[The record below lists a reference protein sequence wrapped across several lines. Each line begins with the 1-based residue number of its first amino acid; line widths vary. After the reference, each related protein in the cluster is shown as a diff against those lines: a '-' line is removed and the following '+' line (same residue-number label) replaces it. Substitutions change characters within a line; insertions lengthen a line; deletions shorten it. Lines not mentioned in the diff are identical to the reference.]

1 MFNPLVILDLS
12 KEQIGVL
19 ADELGSF
26 GFQEFS
32 PHFILQLKAELEE
45 YMNLA
50 ANTKGDWGSLPGAKA
65 WAEDIANQGRG
76 CWKASPLEVARHV
89 WEWWRLHR
97 AKHFYLQT
105 AVRLIMLVQVSSC
118 SVERVF
124 SRLRLILMNTQTNV
138 NHDAVLLHIFSS
150 VNRKYHV

>member
-1 MFNPLVILDLS
+1 MFNPLIILDLS

-45 YMNLA
+45 YINLA
-50 ANTKGDWGSLPGAKA
+50 ENTKGDWGDLPGAKA
-65 WAEDIANQGRG
+65 WAEDIANQGKD
-76 CWKASPLEVARHV
+76 WKVCPLEVARRV
-89 WEWWRLHR
+89 WEWWKLHR
-97 AKHFYLQT
+97 AKTIYLQT
-105 AVRLIMLVQVSSC
+105 AVRLVVLVQVSSC

-138 NHDAVLLHIFSS
+138 NHDAVLLRIFSS
-150 VNRKYHV
+150 VNRKYQV